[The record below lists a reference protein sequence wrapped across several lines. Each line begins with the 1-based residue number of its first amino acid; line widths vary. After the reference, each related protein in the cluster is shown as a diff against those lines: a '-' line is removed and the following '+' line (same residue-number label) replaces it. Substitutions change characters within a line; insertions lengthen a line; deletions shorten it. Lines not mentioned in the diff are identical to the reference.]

1 MNVFPAIGASRSTRK
16 DNSSPILLHIKPPLC
31 LNRRASEYIILSI
44 IAGFYRTVREAVK
57 QRRNHMV
64 TVSIKGVL
72 IGVLLIALIVLV
84 VFLIVLVSNLTDTIK
99 KTNAII
105 DGGTNAA
112 AGAKEKMDNAAEA
125 VKGGVSKVTGAAS
138 GVVSVGTQVA
148 GKVIDK
154 VIK

>member
-1 MNVFPAIGASRSTRK
+1 M
-16 DNSSPILLHIKPPLC
+16 
-31 LNRRASEYIILSI
+31 NRRASDYIILSI
-44 IAGFYRTVREAVK
+44 IAGFYRTAREAVK

-84 VFLIVLVSNLTDTIK
+84 VFLIVLVANVTDTIK

-112 AGAKEKMDNAAEA
+112 AGAKEKVHNASEK
-125 VKGGVSKVTGAAS
+125 VKEGASKVSGIAAMGAK
-138 GVVSVGTQVA
+138 TA
-148 GKVIDK
+148 GKILDK

>member
-1 MNVFPAIGASRSTRK
+1 MGSRTAEPGKRK
-16 DNSSPILLHIKPPLC
+16 KEKKAMI
-31 LNRRASEYIILSI
+31 
-44 IAGFYRTVREAVK
+44 
-57 QRRNHMV
+57 

-84 VFLIVLVSNLTDTIK
+84 VFLIVLVANVTDTIK

-112 AGAKEKMDNAAEA
+112 AGAAEKVHNASEKVKEGA
-125 VKGGVSKVTGAAS
+125 SKVTGIAAM
-138 GVVSVGTQVA
+138 GAQTA
-148 GKVIDK
+148 GKILDK

>member
-1 MNVFPAIGASRSTRK
+1 MNTK
-16 DNSSPILLHIKPPLC
+16 
-31 LNRRASEYIILSI
+31 ASEYIILSI
-44 IAGFYRTVREAVK
+44 IAGFYRTSREAVK
-57 QRRNHMV
+57 QRRKHMV

-84 VFLIVLVSNLTDTIK
+84 VFLIVLVANVTDTIK

-112 AGAKEKMDNAAEA
+112 NGAKEKVHNASEK
-125 VKGGVSKVTGAAS
+125 VKEGASKVTGIAAMGAS
-138 GVVSVGTQVA
+138 AA
-148 GKVIDK
+148 GKILNK

>member
-1 MNVFPAIGASRSTRK
+1 
-16 DNSSPILLHIKPPLC
+16 
-31 LNRRASEYIILSI
+31 
-44 IAGFYRTVREAVK
+44 
-57 QRRNHMV
+57 MV

-84 VFLIVLVSNLTDTIK
+84 ANVTDTIK

-112 AGAKEKMDNAAEA
+112 AGAAEKVHNASEKVKEGA
-125 VKGGVSKVTGAAS
+125 SKVTGIAAM
-138 GVVSVGTQVA
+138 GAQTA
-148 GKVIDK
+148 GKILDK